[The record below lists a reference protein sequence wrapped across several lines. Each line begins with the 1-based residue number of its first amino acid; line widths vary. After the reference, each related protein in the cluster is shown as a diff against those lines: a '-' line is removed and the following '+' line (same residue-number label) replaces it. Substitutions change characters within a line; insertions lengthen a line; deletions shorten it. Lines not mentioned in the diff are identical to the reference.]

1 MALIEIG
8 LAKRHLRVRTD
19 VDNDLIAFYLMAAQA
34 AAEAFLGARLCIT
47 EDARAQMVAAGAS
60 PEGVLVAGADVKA
73 AVLLTL
79 GSLYEQREDLV
90 IGQSVAK
97 LPRGAEALLWPHR
110 VDVGV

>member
-1 MALIEIG
+1 MALIDIG

-19 VDNDLIAFYLMAAQA
+19 ADDDLIALYLMAAQA
-34 AAEAFLGARLCIT
+34 AAEAFLGARLCVT
-47 EDARAQMVAAGAS
+47 EEERAQLVVAGAT

-90 IGQSVAK
+90 FGQSVAK
-97 LPRGAEALLWPHR
+97 LPRGAESLLWPHR

>member
-1 MALIEIG
+1 MALVDVS
-8 LAKRHLRVRTD
+8 LAKRHLRVRTE
-19 VDNDLIAFYLMAAQA
+19 VDDDLIAFYLLAAQS
-34 AAEAFLGARLCIT
+34 AAEVFLGARLCTT
-47 EDARAQMVAAGAS
+47 EEERAQMVAAGAAS
-60 PEGVLVAGADVKA
+60 EEVLVAGSDVKA

-110 VDVGV
+110 VDLGL